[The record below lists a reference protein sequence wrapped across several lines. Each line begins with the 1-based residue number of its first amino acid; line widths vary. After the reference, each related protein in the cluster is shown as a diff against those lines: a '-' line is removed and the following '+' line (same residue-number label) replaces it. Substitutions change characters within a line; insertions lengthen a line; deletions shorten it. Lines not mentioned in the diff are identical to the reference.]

1 MQSVSIRLA
10 KKTRDI
16 LKKLK
21 VNRETYDDVLKKLIK
36 KFKENDRTKTRTKTR
51 RKT

>member
-1 MQSVSIRLA
+1 MQTVPIRVS
-10 KKTRDI
+10 KKNRDA

-36 KFKENDRTKTRTKTR
+36 LYKDDLKK
-51 RKT
+51 

>member
-1 MQSVSIRLA
+1 MQSVPIRVA

-36 KFKENDRTKTRTKTR
+36 YKEKNGKF
-51 RKT
+51 

>member
-1 MQSVSIRLA
+1 MQTVSIRIK

-21 VNRETYDDVLKKLIK
+21 VNRETYDDVLKRLIK
-36 KFKENDRTKTRTKTR
+36 KYKEDLK
-51 RKT
+51 

>member
-1 MQSVSIRLA
+1 MQTVSIRVT

-21 VNRETYDDVLKKLIK
+21 VNRETYDDVLKRLIK
-36 KFKENDRTKTRTKTR
+36 YFKDKNGKI
-51 RKT
+51 

>member
-1 MQSVSIRLA
+1 MRTVSIRVT
-10 KKTRDI
+10 KKTRDV

-36 KFKENDRTKTRTKTR
+36 IYKENSKND
-51 RKT
+51 